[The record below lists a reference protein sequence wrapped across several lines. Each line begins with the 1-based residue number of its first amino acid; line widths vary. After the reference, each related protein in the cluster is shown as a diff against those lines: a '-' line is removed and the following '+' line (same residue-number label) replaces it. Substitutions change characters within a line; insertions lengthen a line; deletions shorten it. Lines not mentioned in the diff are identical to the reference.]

1 LARVRTDRFRG
12 DVGVTTSLEL
22 PAAAAS
28 VRDARHFVIGLLEQ
42 WGLEGLVETAALLTS
57 ELVTNSVLHA
67 RTTIGV
73 EVERTPDGVVV
84 SVSDGSGFNP
94 RRRRHSATATT
105 GRGLDLLERLA
116 DSWEV
121 VPTGSGKTVRFV
133 LTSGRDPWLDFT
145 SDLWAQAE
153 L

>member
-1 LARVRTDRFRG
+1 MIRARAGGSDG
-12 DVGVTTSLEL
+12 GAGVTSSVEL

-28 VRDARHFVIGLLEQ
+28 VRDARHFVVGLLEQ
-42 WGLEGLVETAALLTS
+42 WGLDGLVETAALLTS

-73 EVERTPDGVVV
+73 AVERTADGVVV
-84 SVSDGSGFNP
+84 SVSDGSGFSP
-94 RRRRHSATATT
+94 RRRRHSPTATT

-133 LTSGRDPWLDFT
+133 LTSGSDPWAAFAQ
-145 SDLWAQAE
+145 DLWAQAE
-153 L
+153 